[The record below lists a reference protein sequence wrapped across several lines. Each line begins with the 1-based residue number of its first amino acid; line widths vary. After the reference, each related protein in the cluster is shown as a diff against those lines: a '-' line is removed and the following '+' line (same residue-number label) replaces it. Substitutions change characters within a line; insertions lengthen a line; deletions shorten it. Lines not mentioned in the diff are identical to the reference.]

1 MILVAV
7 YINVQIGGIQI
18 SDSLLRSVV
27 CLSTFCLSDKKG
39 CVPVTVYNMVQGAGV
54 KIGDSVA
61 IPEPY
66 GQVVHVKHKDK
77 VSSLAKNQ
85 KCWECDMAILLSYFG
100 PEVIVIEKWM
110 FCLFIFI
117 AANVCLQSNPKE
129 TKIFLY
135 IETYCYN
142 VNSFKA

>member
-1 MILVAV
+1 
-7 YINVQIGGIQI
+7 
-18 SDSLLRSVV
+18 
-27 CLSTFCLSDKKG
+27 
-39 CVPVTVYNMVQGAGV
+39 MVQGAGV

-85 KCWECDMAILLSYFG
+85 KGWECDVAILSSYFS
-100 PEVIVIEKWM
+100 PEVIVSENWM
-110 FCLFIFI
+110 FYLFIFI
-117 AANVCLQSNPKE
+117 AVSVCLQSNPKE
-129 TKIFLY
+129 TKIFFY

-142 VNSFKA
+142 VNSFKAQKKKKDPWELRRHSILT

>member
-1 MILVAV
+1 M
-7 YINVQIGGIQI
+7 
-18 SDSLLRSVV
+18 
-27 CLSTFCLSDKKG
+27 
-39 CVPVTVYNMVQGAGV
+39 TVYNMVQGAGV

-77 VSSLAKNQ
+77 VSSFTKNQ
-85 KCWECDMAILLSYFG
+85 KYWECDTVILFSYFG

-117 AANVCLQSNPKE
+117 AVNVCNLKK
-129 TKIFLY
+129 TKIFY

-142 VNSFKA
+142 VNSFKAQKKKKYPWELHRHSILT